1 MGTNDAPVSSVR
13 VVTEAPLTRPG
24 GWSVLTG
31 RKRVHCPQKSTLHG
45 EIRGNRLPMVP
56 PTGSEATASSLLS
69 DYESSDLDDQHRY
82 ELRGTY
88 TDRWM
93 NTPSLSSKNQGPSL
107 MNQDPRPKN
116 HFTCK
121 SRRPSPFPR
130 CTDRASRWNAK
141 SHHHPPLCDLRH
153 APLQGLGNL

>member
-45 EIRGNRLPMVP
+45 EIRGNRLPMVL
-56 PTGSEATASSLLS
+56 PTGSEATASGLVG

-107 MNQDPRPKN
+107 MNQDPRTISHASPVVQA
-116 HFTCK
+116 HFHVAPIVLLDGMQNLITI
-121 SRRPSPFPR
+121 PR
-130 CTDRASRWNAK
+130 CVTCDML
-141 SHHHPPLCDLRH
+141 PPRD
-153 APLQGLGNL
+153 